1 MHPGL
6 PQRRVVS
13 DNPPWTMV
21 SAATRSL
28 RSRICLL
35 IYTIVSHAIGL
46 VHQKTTSEHDSLIGK
61 CVFTHQKPL
70 FLRRKVTRT
79 AFAPSQAS
87 GQEGRAKAGGGQ
99 GTFLHKALFY
109 LDRMARIRQAIV
121 VEDLSSYLQV
131 NRQAMQ
137 DTAAATEV

>member
-35 IYTIVSHAIGL
+35 IYAIVSHAIGL
-46 VHQKTTSEHDSLIGK
+46 VHQKTTFGRDSLIGK
-61 CVFTHQKPL
+61 CVFTHHKPL
-70 FLRRKVTRT
+70 FLRRKVARSILAICTYGLGRWV
-79 AFAPSQAS
+79 APPEFAP
-87 GQEGRAKAGGGQ
+87 
-99 GTFLHKALFY
+99 
-109 LDRMARIRQAIV
+109 
-121 VEDLSSYLQV
+121 
-131 NRQAMQ
+131 
-137 DTAAATEV
+137 